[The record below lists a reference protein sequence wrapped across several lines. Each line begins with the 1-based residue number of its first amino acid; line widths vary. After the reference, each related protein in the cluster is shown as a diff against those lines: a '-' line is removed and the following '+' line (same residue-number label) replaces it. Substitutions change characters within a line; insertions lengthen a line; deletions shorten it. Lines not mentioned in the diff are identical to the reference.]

1 MYIPLYNQSYY
12 SLLSSMLSIDDLVS
26 FAVHHKISS
35 MALSDDTMYG
45 VMEFIHKCEKENIK
59 PIIGL
64 IIHLD
69 FDLVLYCKN
78 YTGYQNLM
86 KLSTIQNER
95 KVTVDDLTLYSSDV
109 ICVLPYDSKSHFSDM
124 KNIYSD
130 IYLGYRNKNEEREV
144 LLDSRNVV
152 FFPLSLYMYQTD
164 SEYLGYLYRIRDG
177 KTVSDEMAYGL
188 VGHELEIPNVFDYT
202 DNVGLINTMKISDM
216 CNLEF
221 SKATLL
227 LPIYECD
234 NPSQYL
240 FELSKAGLNRRLQG
254 NVSEKYRERL
264 SYELKI
270 IDEMG
275 FSNYFLVVYDF
286 IKYAKQHDILV
297 GPGRGSAAGS
307 LVSYCLGITEIDP
320 LKYDLLFERFLNPER
335 KTMPDIDTDFPDDKR
350 DEVIEY
356 VVSKYGKKR
365 VAGIVTFGTL
375 SAKQVIRDVSR
386 VLNIPTYKVDG
397 LNKFIPGFTK
407 DKLSDFYKNNPS
419 FKARIDSDLL
429 LSKMYKIALHLE
441 GFPRHTSSHAAGIVM
456 CQKDLDEVVPLTMS
470 EGMYLTSYS
479 MEYLEELGL
488 LKMDFLGLKN
498 LTIIHNILTDI
509 ETTLG
514 EKVNFNQI
522 PLNDKDALHIFE
534 VANTSGIFQ
543 FESTGMRNF
552 LRNLKPNCFEDIFAA
567 IALFRPGPAV
577 NIDSYVRRKHGEEEI
592 TYLDPCLEPI
602 LKNTYGIIIYQEQ
615 IMQVANVFAG
625 YSLGEADI
633 LRRAMSKK
641 KVDLLKS
648 EEEKFISKSIKR
660 GHSYEISKKLFD
672 LILNFAGYGFNRSHS
687 VAYSIIAYKMAYL
700 KSHYQTIFFANLLTN
715 VIGSES
721 KTHEYIMEA
730 RANHLE
736 ILKPSINLSDKRY
749 LVKDGKIVYPF
760 SNIKSIGIVVA
771 NSILKAREEGNFVSI
786 YDAFSRLY
794 IAGVGKKSLETLIY
808 ADVFHEFSYN
818 RATLIYNLDSLFNYA
833 ELTKDIDPSLVMQPD
848 IEEKREYEDSYLL
861 EMEKS
866 VFGFYLSS
874 HPTTMYKKDNPY
886 AISLNQISNNFGKR
900 VDTLIL
906 VDKIKV
912 INTKKGDKMAFIT
925 GSDETGTMDF
935 TLFPKVYRLYE
946 MVEKGDLLKIRG
958 TVEKRLDQYQV
969 IVQKIRYL
977 KDKEGLDEK
986 ENEKE

>member
-1 MYIPLYNQSYY
+1 MYIPLYNKSNY
-12 SLLSSMLSIDDLVS
+12 SLLSSMLTIDDLVS
-26 FAVHHKISS
+26 FAVNHKISS
-35 MALSDDTMYG
+35 MALSDDSMYG
-45 VMEFIHKCEKENIK
+45 VMEFVKKCQKENIK

-64 IIHLD
+64 TITLEEFII
-69 FDLVLYCKN
+69 VLYCKN
-78 YTGYQNLM
+78 YKGYQNLI

-95 KVTVDDLTLYSSDV
+95 LVTVDDLKSFSSDV
-109 ICVLPYDSKSHFSDM
+109 IAVLPFNYRNQYLVVKD
-124 KNIYSD
+124 IYSD
-130 IYLGYRNKNEEREV
+130 LYLGYANKNEERE
-144 LLDSRNVV
+144 LLLQTKDIV
-152 FFPLSLYMYQTD
+152 FFPLSLYLNKED
-164 SEYLGYLYRIRDG
+164 SDYLSYLYKIRDG
-177 KTVSDEMAYGL
+177 KTVSDDVTYDIL
-188 VGHELEIPNVFDYT
+188 NHELEILNLLDYT
-202 DNVGLINTMKISDM
+202 DNIGLLNTIKISDI

-221 SKATLL
+221 PKAELL
-227 LPIYECD
+227 LPIYDCED
-234 NPSQYL
+234 ASRYL
-240 FELSKAGLNRRLQG
+240 FELAKAGLNRRLNG
-254 NVSEKYRERL
+254 VVNDFYRNRL

-350 DEVIEY
+350 DEVIDY

-365 VAGIVTFGTL
+365 VAGIVTFGTMG
-375 SAKQVIRDVSR
+375 AKQVIRDVSR

-397 LNKFIPGFTK
+397 LNKFIPAFTK
-407 DKLSDFYKNNPS
+407 EKLSDFYNNNPA

-429 LSKMYKIALHLE
+429 LSKMFKVALRLE

-456 CQKDLDEVVPLTMS
+456 CQRDLDEVLPLTVS

-479 MEYLEELGL
+479 MEYLEDLGL

-498 LTIIHNILTDI
+498 LTIIHNILKDI
-509 ETTLG
+509 ENILG
-514 EKVNFNQI
+514 EKINFNQI
-522 PLNDKDALHIFE
+522 PLDDKEALHIFE
-534 VANTSGIFQ
+534 IANTSGIFQ
-543 FESTGMRNF
+543 FESVGMRNF
-552 LRNLKPNCFEDIFAA
+552 LRNLRPNQFEDIFAA
-567 IALFRPGPAV
+567 IALFRPGPAI
-577 NIDSYVRRKHGEEEI
+577 NIDSYIRRKHGEEEI

-615 IMQVANVFAG
+615 IMQVASSFAG

-641 KVDLLKS
+641 KVDLLKN
-648 EEEKFISKSIKR
+648 EEEKFIHKSLER
-660 GHSYEISKKLFD
+660 GHSYEVSKKIFD

-687 VAYSIIAYKMAYL
+687 VAYSLIAYKMAYL
-700 KSHYQTIFFANLLTN
+700 KSHYKTIFFANLLSN
-715 VIGSES
+715 VIGSEA

-730 RANHLE
+730 RANKLE
-736 ILKPSINLSDKRY
+736 ILKPSINFSGIRY
-749 LVKDGKIVYPF
+749 IVKDNKIVYPI
-760 SNIKSIGIVVA
+760 SNIKSIGLVVA
-771 NSILKAREEGNFVSI
+771 NNIMKAREDGIFVSI

-794 IAGVGKKSLETLIY
+794 IAGVGKKNLETLIY
-808 ADVFHEFSYN
+808 AGVFHEFSYN
-818 RATLIYNLDSLFNYA
+818 VATLIYNLDSLFNYA

-848 IEEKREYEDSYLL
+848 IEEQKEYEDSYLL
-861 EMEKS
+861 DKEKS

-874 HPTTMYKKDNPY
+874 HPILMYKKDNPY
-886 AISLNQISNNFGKR
+886 TISLNEISNHFSKSI
-900 VDTLIL
+900 DCLIL

-935 TLFPKVYRLYE
+935 TLFPKVYRMYE
-946 MVEKGDLLKIRG
+946 MIEKGDLLKIRG
-958 TVEKRLDQYQV
+958 NVEKRLDQYQV
-969 IVQKIRYL
+969 IVQKIKYL
-977 KDKEGLDEK
+977 KERDEDDEQK
-986 ENEKE
+986 K

>member
-1 MYIPLYNQSYY
+1 MYIPLYNKSNY
-12 SLLSSMLSIDDLVS
+12 SLLSSMLTIDDLVS
-26 FAVHHKISS
+26 FAVNHKISS
-35 MALSDDTMYG
+35 MALSDDSMYG
-45 VMEFIHKCEKENIK
+45 VMEFVKKCQKENIK

-64 IIHLD
+64 TITLEEFII
-69 FDLVLYCKN
+69 VLYCKN
-78 YTGYQNLM
+78 YKGYQNLI

-95 KVTVDDLTLYSSDV
+95 LVTVDDLKSFSSDV
-109 ICVLPYDSKSHFSDM
+109 IAVLPFNYRNQYLVVKD
-124 KNIYSD
+124 IYSD
-130 IYLGYRNKNEEREV
+130 LYLGYANKNEERE
-144 LLDSRNVV
+144 LLLQTKDIV
-152 FFPLSLYMYQTD
+152 FFPLSLYLNKED
-164 SEYLGYLYRIRDG
+164 SDYLSYLYKIRDG
-177 KTVSDEMAYGL
+177 KTVSDDVTYDIL
-188 VGHELEIPNVFDYT
+188 NHELEILNLLDYT
-202 DNVGLINTMKISDM
+202 DNIGLLNTIKISDI

-221 SKATLL
+221 PKAELL
-227 LPIYECD
+227 LPIYDCED
-234 NPSQYL
+234 ASRYL
-240 FELSKAGLNRRLQG
+240 FELAKAGLNRRLNG
-254 NVSEKYRERL
+254 VVNDFYRNRL

-350 DEVIEY
+350 DEVIDY

-365 VAGIVTFGTL
+365 VAGIVTFGTMG
-375 SAKQVIRDVSR
+375 AKQVIRDVSR

-397 LNKFIPGFTK
+397 LNKFIPAFTK
-407 DKLSDFYKNNPS
+407 EKLSDFYNNNPA

-429 LSKMYKIALHLE
+429 LSKMFKVALRLE

-456 CQKDLDEVVPLTMS
+456 CQRDLDEVLPLTVS

-479 MEYLEELGL
+479 MEYLEDLGL

-498 LTIIHNILTDI
+498 LTIIHNILKDI
-509 ETTLG
+509 ENILG
-514 EKVNFNQI
+514 EKINFNQI
-522 PLNDKDALHIFE
+522 PLDDKEALHIFE
-534 VANTSGIFQ
+534 IANTSGIFQ
-543 FESTGMRNF
+543 FESVGMRNF
-552 LRNLKPNCFEDIFAA
+552 LRNLRPNQFEDIFAA
-567 IALFRPGPAV
+567 IALFRPGPAI
-577 NIDSYVRRKHGEEEI
+577 NIDSYIRRKHGEEEI

-615 IMQVANVFAG
+615 IMQVASSFAG

-641 KVDLLKS
+641 KVDLLKN
-648 EEEKFISKSIKR
+648 EEEKFIHKSLER
-660 GHSYEISKKLFD
+660 GHSYEVSKKIFD

-687 VAYSIIAYKMAYL
+687 VAYSLIAYKMAYL
-700 KSHYQTIFFANLLTN
+700 KSHYKTIFFANLLSN
-715 VIGSES
+715 VIGSEA

-730 RANHLE
+730 RANKLE
-736 ILKPSINLSDKRY
+736 ILKPSINFSGIRY
-749 LVKDGKIVYPF
+749 IVKDNKIVYPI
-760 SNIKSIGIVVA
+760 SNIKSIGLVVA
-771 NSILKAREEGNFVSI
+771 NNIMKAREDGIFVSI

-794 IAGVGKKSLETLIY
+794 IAGVGKKNLETLIY
-808 ADVFHEFSYN
+808 AGVFHEFSYN
-818 RATLIYNLDSLFNYA
+818 VATLIYNLDSLFNYA

-848 IEEKREYEDSYLL
+848 IEEQKEYEDSYLL
-861 EMEKS
+861 DKEKS

-874 HPTTMYKKDNPY
+874 HPILMYKKDNPY
-886 AISLNQISNNFGKR
+886 TISLNEISNHFSKSI
-900 VDTLIL
+900 DCLIL

-935 TLFPKVYRLYE
+935 TLFPKVYRMYE
-946 MVEKGDLLKIRG
+946 MIEKGDLLKIRG
-958 TVEKRLDQYQV
+958 NVEKRLDQYQV
-969 IVQKIRYL
+969 IVQKIKYL
-977 KDKEGLDEK
+977 KERDEDDEHK
-986 ENEKE
+986 K

>member
-1 MYIPLYNQSYY
+1 MYIPLYNKSNY
-12 SLLSSMLSIDDLVS
+12 SLLSSMLTIDDLVS
-26 FAVHHKISS
+26 FAVNHKISS
-35 MALSDDTMYG
+35 MALSDDSMYG
-45 VMEFIHKCEKENIK
+45 VMEFVKKCQKENIK

-64 IIHLD
+64 TITLEEFII
-69 FDLVLYCKN
+69 VLYCKN
-78 YTGYQNLM
+78 YKGYQNLI

-95 KVTVDDLTLYSSDV
+95 LVTVDDLKRFSSDV
-109 ICVLPYDSKSHFSDM
+109 IAVLPFNYRNQYLVVKD
-124 KNIYSD
+124 IYSD
-130 IYLGYRNKNEEREV
+130 LYLGYANKNEERE
-144 LLDSRNVV
+144 LLLQTKDIV
-152 FFPLSLYMYQTD
+152 FFPLSLYLNKED
-164 SEYLGYLYRIRDG
+164 SDYLSYLYKIRDG
-177 KTVSDEMAYGL
+177 KTVSDDVTYDIL
-188 VGHELEIPNVFDYT
+188 NHELEILNLLDYT
-202 DNVGLINTMKISDM
+202 DNIGLLNTIKISDI

-221 SKATLL
+221 PKAELL
-227 LPIYECD
+227 LPIYDCED
-234 NPSQYL
+234 ASRYL
-240 FELSKAGLNRRLQG
+240 FELAKAGLNRRLNG
-254 NVSEKYRERL
+254 EVHDSYRNRL

-365 VAGIVTFGTL
+365 VAGIVTFGTMG
-375 SAKQVIRDVSR
+375 AKQVIRDVSR

-397 LNKFIPGFTK
+397 LNKFIPAFTK
-407 DKLSDFYKNNPS
+407 EKLSDFYNNNPA

-429 LSKMYKIALHLE
+429 LSKMFKVALRLE

-456 CQKDLDEVVPLTMS
+456 CQRDLDEVLPLTVS

-479 MEYLEELGL
+479 MEYLEDLGL

-498 LTIIHNILTDI
+498 LTIIHNILKDI
-509 ETTLG
+509 ENILG
-514 EKVNFNQI
+514 EKINFNQI
-522 PLNDKDALHIFE
+522 PLDDKEALHIFE
-534 VANTSGIFQ
+534 IANTSGIFQ
-543 FESTGMRNF
+543 FESVGMRNF
-552 LRNLKPNCFEDIFAA
+552 LRNLRPNQFEDIFAA
-567 IALFRPGPAV
+567 IALFRPGPAI
-577 NIDSYVRRKHGEEEI
+577 NIDSYIRRKHGEEDI

-615 IMQVANVFAG
+615 IMQVASSFAG

-641 KVDLLKS
+641 KVDLLKN
-648 EEEKFISKSIKR
+648 EEEKFIHKSLER
-660 GHSYEISKKLFD
+660 GHSYEVSKKIFD

-687 VAYSIIAYKMAYL
+687 VAYSLIAYKMAYL
-700 KSHYQTIFFANLLTN
+700 KSHYKTIFFANLLSN
-715 VIGSES
+715 VIGSEA

-730 RANHLE
+730 RANKLE
-736 ILKPSINLSDKRY
+736 ILKPSINFSGIRY
-749 LVKDGKIVYPF
+749 IVKDNKIVYPI
-760 SNIKSIGIVVA
+760 SNIKSIGLVVA
-771 NSILKAREEGNFVSI
+771 NNIMKAREDGIFVSI

-794 IAGVGKKSLETLIY
+794 IAGVGKKNLETLIY
-808 ADVFHEFSYN
+808 AGVFHEFSYN
-818 RATLIYNLDSLFNYA
+818 VATLIYNLDSLFNYA

-848 IEEKREYEDSYLL
+848 IEEQKEYEDSYLL
-861 EMEKS
+861 DKEKS

-874 HPTTMYKKDNPY
+874 HPTLMYKKDNPY
-886 AISLNQISNNFGKR
+886 TISLNEISNHFSKSI
-900 VDTLIL
+900 DCLIL

-935 TLFPKVYRLYE
+935 TLFPKVYRMYE
-946 MVEKGDLLKIRG
+946 MIEKGDLLKIRG
-958 TVEKRLDQYQV
+958 NVEKRLDQYQV
-969 IVQKIRYL
+969 IVQKIKYL
-977 KDKEGLDEK
+977 KERDEDDEQK
-986 ENEKE
+986 K

>member
-1 MYIPLYNQSYY
+1 MYIPLYNKSNY
-12 SLLSSMLSIDDLVS
+12 SLLSSMLTIDDLVS
-26 FAVHHKISS
+26 FAVNHKISS
-35 MALSDDTMYG
+35 MALSDDSMYG
-45 VMEFIHKCEKENIK
+45 VMEFVKKCQKENIK

-64 IIHLD
+64 TITLEEFII
-69 FDLVLYCKN
+69 VLYCKN
-78 YTGYQNLM
+78 YKGYQNLI

-95 KVTVDDLTLYSSDV
+95 LVTVDDLKSFSSDV
-109 ICVLPYDSKSHFSDM
+109 IAVLPFNYRNQYLVVKD
-124 KNIYSD
+124 IYSD
-130 IYLGYRNKNEEREV
+130 LYLGYANKNEERE
-144 LLDSRNVV
+144 LLLQTKDIV
-152 FFPLSLYMYQTD
+152 FFSLSLYLNKED
-164 SEYLGYLYRIRDG
+164 SDYLSYLYKIRDG
-177 KTVSDEMAYGL
+177 KTVSDDVTYDIL
-188 VGHELEIPNVFDYT
+188 NHELEILNLLDYT
-202 DNVGLINTMKISDM
+202 DNIGLLNTMRISDA

-221 SKATLL
+221 PKPELL

-234 NPSQYL
+234 NASKYL
-240 FELSKAGLNRRLQG
+240 FELAKVGLNRRLNG
-254 NVSEKYRERL
+254 EVNDTYRNRL

-350 DEVIEY
+350 DEVIDY

-365 VAGIVTFGTL
+365 VAGIVTFGTMG
-375 SAKQVIRDVSR
+375 AKQVIRDVSR

-397 LNKFIPGFTK
+397 LNKFIPAFTK
-407 DKLSDFYKNNPS
+407 EKLSDFYNNNPA

-429 LSKMYKIALHLE
+429 LSKMFKVALRLE

-456 CQKDLDEVVPLTMS
+456 CQRDLDEVLPLTVS

-479 MEYLEELGL
+479 MEYLEDLGL

-498 LTIIHNILTDI
+498 LTIIHNILKDI
-509 ETTLG
+509 ENILG
-514 EKVNFNQI
+514 EKINFNQI
-522 PLNDKDALHIFE
+522 PLDDKAALHIFE
-534 VANTSGIFQ
+534 IANTSGIFQ
-543 FESTGMRNF
+543 FESVGMRNF
-552 LRNLKPNCFEDIFAA
+552 LRNLRPNQFEDIFAA
-567 IALFRPGPAV
+567 IALFRPGPAI
-577 NIDSYVRRKHGEEEI
+577 NIDSYIRRKHGEEEI

-615 IMQVANVFAG
+615 IMQVASSFAG

-641 KVDLLKS
+641 KVDLLKN
-648 EEEKFISKSIKR
+648 EEEKFIHKSLER
-660 GHSYEISKKLFD
+660 GHSYEVSKKIFD

-687 VAYSIIAYKMAYL
+687 VAYSLIAYKMAYL
-700 KSHYQTIFFANLLTN
+700 KSHYKTIFFANLLSN
-715 VIGSES
+715 VIGSEA

-730 RANHLE
+730 RANKLE
-736 ILKPSINLSDKRY
+736 ILKPSINFSGIRY
-749 LVKDGKIVYPF
+749 IVKDNKIVYPI
-760 SNIKSIGIVVA
+760 SNIKSIGLVVA
-771 NSILKAREEGNFVSI
+771 NNIMKAREDGIFVSI

-794 IAGVGKKSLETLIY
+794 IAGVGKKNLETLIY
-808 ADVFHEFSYN
+808 AGVFHEFSYN
-818 RATLIYNLDSLFNYA
+818 VATLIYNLDSLFNYA

-848 IEEKREYEDSYLL
+848 IEEQKEYEDSYLL
-861 EMEKS
+861 DKEKS

-874 HPTTMYKKDNPY
+874 HPTLMYKKDNPY
-886 AISLNQISNNFGKR
+886 TISLNEISNHFSKSI
-900 VDTLIL
+900 DCLIL

-935 TLFPKVYRLYE
+935 TLFPKVYRMYE
-946 MVEKGDLLKIRG
+946 MIEKGDLLKIRG
-958 TVEKRLDQYQV
+958 NVEKRLDQYQV
-969 IVQKIRYL
+969 IVQKIKYL
-977 KDKEGLDEK
+977 KERDEDDEQK
-986 ENEKE
+986 K